1 MWYARLADFVVV
13 IHIAYVAYIIVGLGL
28 ILVGWQR
35 RWPWVRNLW
44 FRLTH
49 LVAILIVVL
58 ELILQ
63 TTCPLTMLELN
74 LRSWAGQPV
83 TATPFV
89 DRLMHFVLLGWLP
102 GAVTNSTYVL
112 VALVIAVTFVL
123 APPRWHRRPQ
133 SSRTVMGLEQ
143 R

>member
-13 IHIAYVAYIIVGLGL
+13 IHIAYVAYIIAGLGL
-28 ILVGWQR
+28 ILVGWRR

-63 TTCPLTMLELN
+63 TTCPLTVLELN

-123 APPRWHRRPQ
+123 APPRWRSRPQ
-133 SSRTVMGLEQ
+133 SARTVMGLEQ
-143 R
+143 